1 MSRQGGIRELVPAK
15 WKKAPKQRH
24 YILKSSCR
32 ENEKWL
38 AKNIQ
43 NKIPFF
49 FFLRTLHIS
58 RLLAFASMLRTCLC
72 QQETSPVIYEYRF
85 HFLSLYTTRV
95 KFSLPE
101 CSDGTLHEAVV
112 TLGGL
117 QGASQWLGAA
127 F

>member
-49 FFLRTLHIS
+49 FFQDSVTGGQDAVLS
-58 RLLAFASMLRTCLC
+58 RGPWGNTCPLL
-72 QQETSPVIYEYRF
+72 Q
-85 HFLSLYTTRV
+85 
-95 KFSLPE
+95 
-101 CSDGTLHEAVV
+101 
-112 TLGGL
+112 
-117 QGASQWLGAA
+117 
-127 F
+127 